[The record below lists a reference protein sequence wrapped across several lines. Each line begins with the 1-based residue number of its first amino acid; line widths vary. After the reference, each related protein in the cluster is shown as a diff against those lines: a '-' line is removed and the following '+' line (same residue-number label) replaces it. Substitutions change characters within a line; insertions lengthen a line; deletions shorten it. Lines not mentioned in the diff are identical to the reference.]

1 MGAATTTQLRTDDL
15 IRNNVV
21 FELKWDPKL
30 SSRDIAVDV
39 KEGVVTLSGFV
50 GSYWQRNA
58 AEKIVKRVQG
68 VRGVA
73 NDLRIKLFWERTDPE
88 IARDAIHELD
98 SHVGIPSENIKV
110 TAKDGVITLEGS
122 VEWQYQ
128 KVYAEEV
135 IANLKGV
142 TDVVNKIEVKPP
154 VSVEEVKEKIEE
166 SLKRSAEVDA
176 GRVTVEVD
184 GGTVKLFGSVR
195 SWAERSEAERA
206 AWSAPGIT
214 AVENHIVV
222 NP

>member
-1 MGAATTTQLRTDDL
+1 MAVAATTQVRTDDD
-15 IRNNVV
+15 IRNDVI
-21 FELKWDPKL
+21 FELRWDPKL

-58 AEKIVKRVQG
+58 AERTVKRIHG

-98 SHVGIPSENIKV
+98 RHAGIPSENIKV
-110 TAKDGVITLEGS
+110 TVKDGVITLEGS

-128 KVYAEEV
+128 KVYAEEAV
-135 IANLKGV
+135 ENLKGI
-142 TDVVNKIEVKPP
+142 TDVINKIDVKPRL
-154 VSVEEVKEKIEE
+154 SATEVKEKIEE
-166 SLKRSAEVDA
+166 SLKRSAELDA
-176 GRVTVEVD
+176 RRVNVEVD
-184 GGTVKLFGSVR
+184 GSIVKLFGSVR
-195 SWAERSEAERA
+195 SWAEKSEAERA
-206 AWSAPGIT
+206 AWSAPGIR
-214 AVENHIVV
+214 AVENHIVI

>member
-1 MGAATTTQLRTDDL
+1 MAVAATTQVRTDDD
-15 IRNNVV
+15 IRNDVI
-21 FELKWDPKL
+21 FELRWDPKL

-58 AEKIVKRVQG
+58 AERTVKRIHG

-98 SHVGIPSENIKV
+98 RHAGIPSENIKV
-110 TAKDGVITLEGS
+110 TVKDGVITLEGS

-128 KVYAEEV
+128 KVYAEEAV
-135 IANLKGV
+135 ENLKGI
-142 TDVVNKIEVKPP
+142 TDVINKIDVKPRL
-154 VSVEEVKEKIEE
+154 SATEVKEKIEE
-166 SLKRSAEVDA
+166 SLKRSAELDA
-176 GRVTVEVD
+176 RRVNVEVD
-184 GGTVKLFGSVR
+184 GSIVKLFGSVR
-195 SWAERSEAERA
+195 SWAEKSEAERA
-206 AWSAPGIT
+206 AWSAPGIS
-214 AVENHIVV
+214 AVENHIVI

>member
-1 MGAATTTQLRTDDL
+1 MGAATTTQLWTDDS

-98 SHVGIPSENIKV
+98 SHAGIPSENIKV

-176 GRVTVEVD
+176 RLVTVE
-184 GGTVKLFGSVR
+184 
-195 SWAERSEAERA
+195 
-206 AWSAPGIT
+206 
-214 AVENHIVV
+214 
-222 NP
+222 